1 MLIAAKILLITL
13 FITLTLFL
21 LVLMFL
27 SGSIKEALKEIE
39 LKLASFHDSILM
51 KPHASTLSLLLPL
64 ISVFGL
70 KFIDR
75 FMMVNGKSLFL
86 KAIDVLIVLFK
97 AADTFFKA
105 FSKYLQVKNSLKR

>member
-21 LVLMFL
+21 LMLTFL
-27 SGSIKEALKEIE
+27 TSSIKEALKDVE
-39 LKLASFHDSILM
+39 LKLADFRDSVLM
-51 KPHASTLSLLLPL
+51 KPNASTLSLFLQL
-64 ISVFGL
+64 ISAFGL
-70 KFIDR
+70 KFVDR
-75 FMMVNGKSLFL
+75 FIMLSGKSLFL

-97 AADTFFKA
+97 AADVFFKA

>member
-1 MLIAAKILLITL
+1 MT
-13 FITLTLFL
+13 
-21 LVLMFL
+21 
-27 SGSIKEALKEIE
+27 SSIKEALREIE
-39 LKLASFHDSILM
+39 LKLADFRDSILM
-51 KPHASTLSLLLPL
+51 KPNASTLSLLLPL
-64 ISVFGL
+64 IGAFGL
-70 KFIDR
+70 KFVDR

>member
-13 FITLTLFL
+13 FIALALFL
-21 LVLMFL
+21 LVLTFL
-27 SGSIKEALKEIE
+27 TSSIKEALREIE
-39 LKLASFHDSILM
+39 LRLADFRDSILM
-51 KPHASTLSLLLPL
+51 KPHANTLSLLLPL
-64 ISVFGL
+64 ISALGL

-105 FSKYLQVKNSLKR
+105 FSRYLQVKNSLKR